1 MESHTCFILIILSSG
16 KVTRDFIKLISVGKE
31 HVTAN
36 TLISEVVPQPV
47 PEPVQSALWVRVI
60 PDGPSHEDVLTEAA
74 ARVCVRGSP
83 FLKTDA

>member
-1 MESHTCFILIILSSG
+1 MFYFNYTQLWKSYQRILRI
-16 KVTRDFIKLISVGKE
+16 IKLISVWKE

-36 TLISEVVPQPV
+36 TLINEMVPEPV
-47 PEPVQSALWVRVI
+47 PESVQSALWVCVI
-60 PDGPSHEDVLTEAA
+60 PDGPRHEDVLTEAA